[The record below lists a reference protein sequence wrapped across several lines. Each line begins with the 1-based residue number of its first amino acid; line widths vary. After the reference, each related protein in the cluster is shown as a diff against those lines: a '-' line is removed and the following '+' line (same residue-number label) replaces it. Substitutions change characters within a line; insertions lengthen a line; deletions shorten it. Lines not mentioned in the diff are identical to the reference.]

1 MAVKLILVRHG
12 QTDWNKE
19 FRLQGVTDIPL
30 NEEGKE
36 QARETAKKL
45 KKYGIKPYVIISS
58 SLKRARCTSF
68 IISSAFEIPFAVHEN
83 LIERNF
89 GSLEGKNWKEICKL
103 YPDLKRKDRKQAY
116 NYQPFGG
123 ESSLDVFKRLVGF
136 INFVKNNYEEKT
148 VIVVT
153 HAGVLRMLFFMYR
166 NQGLNFR
173 QETKTGEYY
182 RLEI

>member
-1 MAVKLILVRHG
+1 MAVELILVRHG

-36 QARETAKKL
+36 EARETAEKL
-45 KKYGIKPYVIISS
+45 KKSGIKPYVVISSPLKRAKCTSVIISS
-58 SLKRARCTSF
+58 VL
-68 IISSAFEIPFAVHEN
+68 EIPFVINKN

-123 ESSLDVFKRLVGF
+123 ESSLDVFKRLVDF
-136 INFVKNNYEEKT
+136 INFVKNNYEGKT
-148 VIVVT
+148 VIVIT

-182 RLEI
+182 RLKI